1 MATNSPTR
9 CGWKIFSRPPAHSP
23 AHEFLRILTMRKILL
38 LPAALMLASGAGA
51 ANLQPMNATYS
62 VVRDGKPIGDANY
75 SLVANSDGT
84 WTLRSETR
92 GSAGMARLLGLD
104 V

>member
-1 MATNSPTR
+1 MATHWSNH

-23 AHEFLRILTMRKILL
+23 APESPRILIMRKFLL
-38 LPAALMLASGAGA
+38 MSVALMFASGVGA

-84 WTLRSETR
+84 WTLRSQTR
-92 GSAGMARLLGLD
+92 GSAGMAKLLGL
-104 V
+104 